1 MIKKGEI
8 KKVRADALRIN
19 RKNIYYKTIQE
30 QKDLLLKQQIEDTH
44 KIHPSYGH
52 KRLGMHLRIHPKRI
66 LRVMKKFDIKP
77 PRRKVKKHYCTK
89 SISHR
94 KYPNLIK
101 GYVPSEAHDLWCSDV
116 SFFKFQ
122 GKFWYLVT
130 IIDVVTRQIV
140 GCHVGKKHDSNLV
153 LQAIKEAIMNTK
165 QVPKVFHTDQGT
177 EFMTKNCTEYL
188 ESLGVK
194 ISASDKA
201 SPWQNGYQES
211 FFGKFKQ
218 EIGDINRFETIGE
231 LIEEIYHHI
240 HYYNSERIHTKLKM
254 PPAVYAQKLVENC
267 LKKMGT

>member
-1 MIKKGEI
+1 MVKKGEI
-8 KKVRADALRIN
+8 KKVRADALGVN
-19 RKNIYYKTIQE
+19 RKNIYHKPLQK
-30 QKDLLLKQQIEDTH
+30 QKDLLLKQQIVDTH

-52 KRLGMHLRIHPKRI
+52 KRLGMHLQINHKRI
-66 LRVMKKFDIKP
+66 LRIMKKFGIKP
-77 PRRKVKKHYCTK
+77 PRRKVKNNYCTK
-89 SISHR
+89 SIPNR

-101 GYVPSEAHDLWCSDV
+101 DYIPTKPHDLWCSDV

-130 IIDVVTRQIV
+130 IIDIVTRQIV
-140 GCHVGKKHDSNLV
+140 GAHVGKKHDSDLV
-153 LQAIKEAIMNTK
+153 LKAIKDAIIYTNHI
-165 QVPKVFHTDQGT
+165 PKIFHSDQGT
-177 EFMTKNCTEYL
+177 EFMAKNCTDYL

-240 HYYNSERIHTKLKM
+240 HYYNTQRIHTRLKM
-254 PPAVYAQKLVENC
+254 PPAVYAKQF
-267 LKKMGT
+267 MPDS